1 METRLCKGLQIKSL
15 QYLWHAFF
23 SRHVI
28 DVSVV
33 EANLRANFSMQLPA
47 FLITMLCLLLEFSLR
62 RYGSTD
68 WDCLGI
74 VQAFR
79 RDVYDLIA
87 IENNCTHV
95 VLSRTTLRR

>member
-15 QYLWHAFF
+15 RHLWHAFF
-23 SRHVI
+23 LRHVI

-47 FLITMLCLLLEFSLR
+47 FLIAMLCLLLEFGLR

-68 WDCLGI
+68 EDCLGI
-74 VQAFR
+74 VLVLR
-79 RDVYDLIA
+79 RDVCDLIA
-87 IENNCTHV
+87 IENNCTQV
-95 VLSRTTLRR
+95 GLSRTTFRR